1 VAADVVMDRFQI
13 LERLGSGG
21 MGVVYRAL
29 DERLQ
34 RQVAVKEIHQAGS
47 ERVLREAQAAARLNH
62 PAIATLYELGE
73 RNGHAVLVS
82 ELVRG
87 RTLDELARAGELS
100 DRDVAEVGADLC
112 DALVH
117 AHERGVVHRDIKP
130 QNIMVRPPDQAGR
143 RAKLMDFGI
152 AAIAGAP
159 TLTATGEVVGTLA
172 YMAPEQAEGEEV
184 GPEADVYSLALTL
197 YEAWTGTNPVAGRTP
212 AQTAR
217 RIGREIRSLARERED
232 LPAEL
237 ADVID
242 ACLLPEPHMRPG
254 PEELGDVLR
263 RVAPELDDEYAVPG
277 AEVEEGEREW
287 NWRAPTRVA
296 ALAGLGAALA
306 ALAGPAGRPGLT
318 LALAAIIVPALAV
331 ARSAL
336 HAALPFAAIP
346 LGAVGALA
354 AFPVLVGVACER
366 WRERAVLGGL
376 GFAAYLV
383 GAAGFGA
390 GPRAG
395 IAPVA
400 AEDWQRSAGS
410 AAHDLL
416 LPMLDPHALLGI
428 AALAAGSVAIALALR
443 AHLAVAMVAAMIWA
457 AGITAAL
464 AAVGNGVLGEGSFAA
479 VLAGAAAVAY
489 EAHRRA
495 RSGEPQRP
503 AGEGDPLAGAQP
515 MLHGGR

>member
-1 VAADVVMDRFQI
+1 MDRFQI

-34 RQVAVKEIHQAGS
+34 REVAVKEIHHAGS

-73 RNGHAVLVS
+73 RDGRAVLVS

-87 RTLDELARAGELS
+87 QTLDDLAQAGGLS
-100 DRDVAEVGADLC
+100 DRGVAQVGADLC
-112 DALVH
+112 DALEH

-130 QNIMVRPPDQAGR
+130 QNVMVRAADQPGR

-152 AAIAGAP
+152 AAVAGAP
-159 TLTATGEVVGTLA
+159 SLTATGEVVGTLA

-197 YEAWTGTNPVAGRTP
+197 YEAWAGTNPVAGRTP

-217 RIGREIRSLARERED
+217 RIGREIRSLGQERPD

-237 ADVID
+237 VETID
-242 ACLLPEPHMRPG
+242 ACLAAEAYMRPS
-254 PEELGDVLR
+254 PEDLGEVLR
-263 RVAPELDDEYAVPG
+263 RAIPELDDEFALPG
-277 AEVEEGEREW
+277 AEAGTALGEW
-287 NWRAPTRVA
+287 SWRSPARVA
-296 ALAGLGAALA
+296 AIAGLGAALA
-306 ALAGPAGRPGLT
+306 ALAGPGGRPGLT
-318 LALAAIIVPALAV
+318 LVLAAILVPALAISRNPLLAV
-331 ARSAL
+331 V
-336 HAALPFAAIP
+336 PFAAIP
-346 LGAVGALA
+346 LGAIGALA
-354 AFPVLVGVACER
+354 ALPAVIAVACER

-376 GFAAYLV
+376 GFATYLMA
-383 GAAGFGA
+383 AAGLGV

-395 IAPVA
+395 IAPAA
-400 AEDWQRSAGS
+400 AEGWESSAGS

-416 LPMLDPHALLGI
+416 LPLVDPQALLGI
-428 AALAAGSVAIALALR
+428 AALAAGSVVLAGALR
-443 AHLAVAMVAAMIWA
+443 AHLAVAMVVAMVWA
-457 AGITAAL
+457 AGMTAAL

-479 VLAGAAAVAY
+479 VLAAAAAVAY
-489 EAHRRA
+489 EAHRRT
-495 RSGEPQRP
+495 RDDE
-503 AGEGDPLAGAQP
+503 PLASARP
-515 MLHGGR
+515 VLHGGS